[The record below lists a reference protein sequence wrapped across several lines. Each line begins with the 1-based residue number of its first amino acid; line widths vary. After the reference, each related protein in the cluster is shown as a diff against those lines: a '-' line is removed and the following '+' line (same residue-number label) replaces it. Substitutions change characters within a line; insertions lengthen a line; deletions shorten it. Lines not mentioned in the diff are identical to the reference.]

1 MSVFNQSTKPGPF
14 HDEGF
19 YQQGHNFLALQFVS
33 EASGAVPTFG
43 GSAYTFCAAME
54 SLVRSATG
62 LYTLTLTDKWTEF
75 VCAKGGVLQTAGT
88 YDAAKASEVEVY
100 AVDLANRT
108 IKFVTKRPDSGAA
121 IDMEAGDVLWLQL
134 ELATFAPNQPGVS
147 LS

>member
-19 YQQGHNFLALQFVS
+19 YVQGSNFLALQYVS

-54 SLVRSATG
+54 SLTRSAEG
-62 LYTLTLTDKWTEF
+62 LYTLVLTDKWTKF
-75 VCAKGGVLQTAGT
+75 VGAKGGVLQTAGT
-88 YDAAKASEVEVY
+88 YDATKASEVEVY
-100 AVDLANRT
+100 AVDLPNRT
-108 IKFVTKRPDSGAA
+108 IKFVTKAPDDGLAT
-121 IDMEAGDVLWLQL
+121 DMAAGDILWLEL